1 MMKAKQ
7 TVLITGATG
16 GIGYA
21 LAEIFA
27 RNGYNLALTGRSQEK
42 LESIKERWEGQY
54 NIDIKYCLKDLAVS
68 TTPDEMY
75 QALRAEM
82 IEIDILVNNA
92 GFGLLG
98 DFSRLNL
105 ADQLEMLQV
114 NITAL
119 THLTRLFLP
128 DMMERKRGKILNVA
142 STAAFLPGPGMA
154 VYYASK
160 AYVLSFSAALSH
172 ELRSSGITV
181 TALCPGPTRT
191 GFQERA
197 GMNDVNLF
205 KRMSV
210 MSAEEVAAIGYR
222 GLMKGKPVVI
232 TGKLNSFGTFLTRFM
247 PRQWLMNIVKTLH
260 GSKLTKTE

>member
-1 MMKAKQ
+1 MKAKQ

-27 RNGYNLALTGRSQEK
+27 RNGYNLALSGRKPER
-42 LESIKERWEGQY
+42 LTSIKERWERQY
-54 NIDIKYCLKDLAVS
+54 NIDIKYCLKDLAIS
-68 TTPDEMY
+68 STPDEIY

-82 IEIDILVNNA
+82 IEVDILVNNA

-98 DFSRLNL
+98 KFSQLGL

-114 NITAL
+114 NVTAL

-128 DMMERKRGKILNVA
+128 DMILRKRGKILNVA

-160 AYVLSFSAALSH
+160 AYVLSFSAALSN

-181 TALCPGPTRT
+181 TALCPGPTNT
-191 GFQERA
+191 GFQARA
-197 GMNDVNLF
+197 GMAQSNLL
-205 KRMSV
+205 KRISV
-210 MSAEEVAAIGYR
+210 MSPEEVAAIGYR
-222 GLMKGKPVVI
+222 GLLKGKPVVVA
-232 TGKLNSFGTFLTRFM
+232 GHLNGLSAFSTRFIS
-247 PRQWLMNIVKTLH
+247 RRWLMNLVEKLH
-260 GSKLTKTE
+260 STK

>member
-1 MMKAKQ
+1 MKTKQ

-27 RNGYNLALTGRSQEK
+27 RNGYNLALTGRNLEK
-42 LESIKERWEGQY
+42 LTSIKGRWEQQY
-54 NIDIKYCLKDLAVS
+54 NVDIKYCLKDLAVS

-82 IEIDILVNNA
+82 IDVDILVNNA

-98 DFSRLNL
+98 EFSRSSLS
-105 ADQLEMLQV
+105 DQLEMLQV

-128 DMMERKRGKILNVA
+128 DMIQRKRGKILNIA
-142 STAAFLPGPGMA
+142 STAAFLPGPGMT
-154 VYYASK
+154 VYYATK

-181 TALCPGPTRT
+181 TALCPGPTHT
-191 GFQERA
+191 GFQARA
-197 GMNDVNLF
+197 GMANADLF
-205 KRMSV
+205 KRMSI
-210 MSAEEVAAIGYR
+210 MSAEEVAAIGFR
-222 GLMKGKPVVI
+222 GLLKGKPIVI
-232 TGKLNSFGTFLTRFM
+232 TGTLNAFGAFMTRFI
-247 PRQWLMNIVKTLH
+247 PRTWLMNIVNTLH
-260 GSKLTKTE
+260 ATK

>member
-1 MMKAKQ
+1 MKAKQ

-27 RNGYNLALTGRSQEK
+27 RNGYNLALTGRNLEK
-42 LESIKERWEGQY
+42 LTSIKDRWERQY
-54 NIDIKYCLKDLAVS
+54 NIDIKHCLKDLAVS

-75 QALRAEM
+75 QALHAEM
-82 IEIDILVNNA
+82 IEVDILVNNA

-98 DFSRLNL
+98 EFSRLSL
-105 ADQLEMLQV
+105 SDQLEMLQV

-128 DMMERKRGKILNVA
+128 DMIQRKQGKILNVA

-172 ELRSSGITV
+172 EVRSSGITV
-181 TALCPGPTRT
+181 TALCPGPTNT
-191 GFQERA
+191 GFQARA
-197 GMNDVNLF
+197 GMAHANIF

-222 GLMKGKPVVI
+222 GLLKGKPIVV
-232 TGKLNSFGTFLTRFM
+232 TGTLNTLSAFSTRFM
-247 PRQWLMNIVKTLH
+247 PRQWLMNIVEKLH
-260 GSKLTKTE
+260 GTK

>member
-1 MMKAKQ
+1 MKAKQ

-27 RNGYNLALTGRSQEK
+27 RNGYNLALTGRKPEK
-42 LESIKERWEGQY
+42 LTSIKERWERQY
-54 NIDIKYCLKDLAVS
+54 NIDIKYCLKDLAIS
-68 TTPDEMY
+68 STPDEIY

-82 IEIDILVNNA
+82 IEVDILVNNA

-98 DFSRLNL
+98 KFSQLGL

-114 NITAL
+114 NVTAL

-128 DMMERKRGKILNVA
+128 DMILRKRGKILNVA

-160 AYVLSFSAALSH
+160 AYVLSFSAALSN

-181 TALCPGPTRT
+181 TALCPGPTNT
-191 GFQERA
+191 GFQARA
-197 GMNDVNLF
+197 GMTQSNLL
-205 KRMSV
+205 KRISV
-210 MSAEEVAAIGYR
+210 MSPEEVAAIGYR
-222 GLMKGKPVVI
+222 GLLKGKPVVI
-232 TGKLNSFGTFLTRFM
+232 TGHLNVLSAFSTRFIS
-247 PRQWLMNIVKTLH
+247 RRWLMNLVEKLH
-260 GSKLTKTE
+260 STK

>member
-1 MMKAKQ
+1 MKTKQ

-27 RNGYNLALTGRSQEK
+27 QNGYNLALTGRNLEK
-42 LESIKERWEGQY
+42 LTSIKERWEQQY
-54 NIDIKYCLKDLAVS
+54 NVDIKYCFKDLAVS
-68 TTPDEMY
+68 TTPDEIY

-82 IEIDILVNNA
+82 IDVDILVNNA

-98 DFSRLNL
+98 EFSRSSLS
-105 ADQLEMLQV
+105 DQLEMLQV

-128 DMMERKRGKILNVA
+128 DMIQRKRGKILNVA

-154 VYYASK
+154 VYYAAK

-181 TALCPGPTRT
+181 TALCPGPTDT
-191 GFQERA
+191 GFQARA
-197 GMNDVNLF
+197 GMAHADLF
-205 KRMSV
+205 KRMSI

-222 GLMKGKPVVI
+222 GLLKGKPIVI
-232 TGKLNSFGTFLTRFM
+232 TGTLNTFGAFMTRFI
-247 PRQWLMNIVKTLH
+247 PRTWLMNIVNTLH
-260 GSKLTKTE
+260 ATK